1 MGNLPFVPPLTIIKK
16 FDILTHHV
24 KCDVYEDSAR
34 LGGMKGKIEW
44 KAIIPLPEDQKQA
57 YGISNNEWGLR
68 EARPRFSILVV
79 RKD

>member
-1 MGNLPFVPPLTIIKK
+1 
-16 FDILTHHV
+16 
-24 KCDVYEDSAR
+24 
-34 LGGMKGKIEW
+34 MKGKIEW